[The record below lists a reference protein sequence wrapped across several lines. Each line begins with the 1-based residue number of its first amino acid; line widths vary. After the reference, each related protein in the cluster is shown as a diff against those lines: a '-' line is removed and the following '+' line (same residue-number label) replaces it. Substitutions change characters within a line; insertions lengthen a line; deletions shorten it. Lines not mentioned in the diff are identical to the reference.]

1 MKLRHLLLTIL
12 MAIGLINASAQV
24 HLRVSSL
31 SRFPVAPTDT
41 AYESLSYDS
50 IQVLVENIG
59 NTILNADN
67 IILYILGNPASGPDI
82 LYDDTNAVYTAQAG
96 SVTPINSFT
105 YNLRPTHFDDGD
117 NIVVVWP
124 AARYTPHTSDSLTF
138 HVYFVSLLAGIDK
151 PVESPIMVAP
161 NPINDYIVLDLPPE
175 MASKQVRI
183 IDHLGRTVFS
193 LKEGQ
198 NYIPTDN
205 WAPGM
210 YLLQYTEK
218 GGKQVTRRLIK
229 N

>member
-105 YNLRPTHFDDGD
+105 YNFRPTHFDDGD

-151 PVESPIMVAP
+151 PVESPIM
-161 NPINDYIVLDLPPE
+161 
-175 MASKQVRI
+175 
-183 IDHLGRTVFS
+183 S
-193 LKEGQ
+193 L
-198 NYIPTDN
+198 
-205 WAPGM
+205 
-210 YLLQYTEK
+210 L
-218 GGKQVTRRLIK
+218 TR
-229 N
+229 

>member
-12 MAIGLINASAQV
+12 MAIGLVNASAQV

-96 SVTPINSFT
+96 S
-105 YNLRPTHFDDGD
+105 G
-117 NIVVVWP
+117 
-124 AARYTPHTSDSLTF
+124 
-138 HVYFVSLLAGIDK
+138 
-151 PVESPIMVAP
+151 
-161 NPINDYIVLDLPPE
+161 
-175 MASKQVRI
+175 
-183 IDHLGRTVFS
+183 GRC
-193 LKEGQ
+193 
-198 NYIPTDN
+198 P
-205 WAPGM
+205 
-210 YLLQYTEK
+210 
-218 GGKQVTRRLIK
+218 
-229 N
+229 